1 MRVARLEIF
10 GFKSFMESLTL
21 PLEAGI
27 TGVVGPNGCGKSN
40 IVDALRW
47 IMGETRAKT
56 LRGDVLED
64 VIFNGTDK
72 LKPLGL
78 AEVSLTLRASG
89 SNFFADLK
97 EIEELEAE
105 LLECLEEDAPTALSA
120 ELAEKNEQ
128 QEKPSG
134 ERPHLTVI
142 TGRLGEAQNVKD
154 QSSSDEVADEQA
166 TQAAEQP
173 KAEPTPKTSV
183 PSPLFTRFAWLK
195 PLSEVRITRRLYR
208 SGESEFFI
216 NRVPCRLKD
225 IKDLFRAT
233 GIGARAHTIV
243 AQGEVARIV
252 TAKPEERRL
261 ILEEAAGVAGFRDR
275 ISAATRKL
283 DETQI
288 DITRLEDIIK
298 EVSRQVSALKRQAAR
313 AKNRQEL
320 KGQIS
325 ALELS
330 LASNQ
335 VIDFKSK
342 LKQLHAELDLLRDKE
357 HSADSA
363 LHKTQARE
371 KELRAELMTLD
382 VEGDEVRLKV
392 DSLRE
397 EITSRT
403 RMESDRRSRMG
414 EISALAVAALAEID
428 NLNERL
434 EVLQRRASDTSNNL
448 MLLKRE
454 EAEHGSKLQ
463 LAEQNAAALREQF
476 KSSEQKLREARDE
489 LITSQSQLSA
499 AQAQL
504 SEMLPQASEQTS
516 TLLDA
521 KARDLSSA
529 FPADYRRCVEA
540 VLASSE
546 IKGQTVAANLA
557 VPFRPLLEL
566 ATQSVSDRE
575 LLARNLA
582 GVFLVENIDQAL
594 EFFEASSLRPS
605 ITFVTPQGEILCDH
619 SYLSLKQR
627 GGISKL
633 RSEIAALSERAEDA
647 LNSQT
652 FLIQQ
657 RDDAEDKLK
666 LADNAKFE
674 LLARRS
680 EIAAKIEAETR
691 TLAQNEVDQ
700 ENIRREVTQAQAKF
714 ERLKSEKESL
724 SKEVVTQEDSFNQA
738 EVESEI
744 ARLNQ
749 QYKEIEDRRRQGRDE
764 LSKFASEL
772 EASRDNVDE
781 SRQAIS
787 TMELEIQK
795 ISLEL
800 RGVKERLGLE
810 HDLQEVD
817 RVLTL
822 EANDQ
827 RLSEQ
832 ELQLKEEELHRLRA
846 RMQREGDVDPT
857 SIERYEQ
864 ENARLQ
870 ELEKQRNDLTHAAQT
885 LRRTIEKLTETSKR
899 RFMNVFKAVSRN
911 FSELAPRLF
920 GGGKSELYLL
930 DPEKPLDSGVEINIR
945 PPGKKLKG
953 IDLLSGGEKAL
964 CAVALIF
971 SMFRERPSPLCVLD
985 EVDAPLDEAN
995 LLRFLDMIREMSAK
1009 TQFLLITHNKQ
1020 TMALADNLIGVTM
1033 QEPGASKVISVSLQ
1047 EAINQAA

>member
-10 GFKSFMESLTL
+10 GFKSFLESLTL
-21 PLEAGI
+21 PLEVGI

-78 AEVSLTLRASG
+78 AEASLTLRASG
-89 SNFFADLK
+89 SNFFSDLK
-97 EIEELEAE
+97 EIEELESE
-105 LLECLEEDAPTALSA
+105 LFECLEGEAQAVEAIAIP
-120 ELAEKNEQ
+120 EQ
-128 QEKPSG
+128 AATHERASG

-142 TGRLGEAQNVKD
+142 AGRLGETPAAD
-154 QSSSDEVADEQA
+154 QQHSKSESEQQEVQD
-166 TQAAEQP
+166 
-173 KAEPTPKTSV
+173 KAEAAPKLNQPT
-183 PSPLFTRFAWLK
+183 PLFTRFAWLK
-195 PLSEVRITRRLYR
+195 PLSEVRVTRRLYR

-233 GIGARAHTIV
+233 GIGARSHTIV

-275 ISAATRKL
+275 IGAATRKL

-298 EVSRQVSALKRQAAR
+298 EVARQVTSLKRQAVR

-320 KGQIS
+320 KAQIS
-325 ALELS
+325 ALELI
-330 LASNQ
+330 LAGNQ
-335 VIDFKSK
+335 VIDFKGK
-342 LKQLHAELDLLRDKE
+342 LKELNAELDLLREKE
-357 HSADSA
+357 QSADSG

-382 VEGDEVRLKV
+382 VEGDEVRLKI

-397 EITSRT
+397 EINSRT

-414 EISALAVAALAEID
+414 EVSALAVSALAEID
-428 NLNERL
+428 SLNERL
-434 EVLQRRASDTSNNL
+434 EVLGRRAADCAESVKKHRNSDVAQTNNL
-448 MLLKRE
+448 ELLE
-454 EAEHGSKLQ
+454 EQTNNFRQEFR
-463 LAEQNAAALREQF
+463 QN
-476 KSSEQKLREARDE
+476 EQKLREVRDE
-489 LITSQSQLSA
+489 LIGSQSQLQA
-499 AQAQL
+499 AKQQL
-504 SEMLPQASEQTS
+504 AELLPQVANTAEISNEQRQP
-516 TLLDA
+516 LEA
-521 KARDLSSA
+521 VLSSA
-529 FPADYRRCVEA
+529 ELEGRVVAADLKVPFQPMLEVVA
-540 VLASSE
+540 QEIVADPGLAS
-546 IKGQTVAANLA
+546 KLQ
-557 VPFRPLLEL
+557 
-566 ATQSVSDRE
+566 
-575 LLARNLA
+575 
-582 GVFLVENIDQAL
+582 GVYLVESLEQAL
-594 EFFEASSLRPS
+594 SFYESSDLRPS
-605 ITFVTPQGEILCDH
+605 IALVTPRGEILCEH
-619 SYLSLKQR
+619 SYLALKQR
-627 GGISKL
+627 GGISKA
-633 RSEIAALSERAEDA
+633 RADIAALEEKTAEA
-647 LNSQT
+647 LNAQT

-666 LADNAKFE
+666 QAESAKSAE
-674 LLARRS
+674 LARRA
-680 EIAAKIEAETR
+680 EIAAKLESEMR

-700 ENIRREVTQAQAKF
+700 ENIRREISQAQDKL
-714 ERLKSEKESL
+714 ERLKAEKESL
-724 SKEVVTQEDSFNQA
+724 SKEVVVHADSFDQ
-738 EVESEI
+738 SEI
-744 ARLNQ
+744 EAEIAQLNQ
-749 QYKEIEDRRRQGRDE
+749 QYKEIEERRRQGRDE
-764 LSKFASEL
+764 LSKFASQV
-772 EASRDNVDE
+772 EASRDNLDE

-787 TMELEIQK
+787 AMELEIQK
-795 ISLEL
+795 LALEL
-800 RGVKERLGLE
+800 RGVKERLGIE
-810 HDLQEVD
+810 HDPQEVEK
-817 RVLTL
+817 VLGL
-822 EANDQ
+822 VAEDQ
-827 RLSEQ
+827 KLGSE
-832 ELQLKEEELHRLRA
+832 EVQLKEDELQRLRA
-846 RMQREGDVDPT
+846 RLHREGDVDPT

-864 ENARLQ
+864 EHARLL
-870 ELEKQRNDLTHAAQT
+870 ELEKQRTDLTQAALT
-885 LRRTIEKLTETSKR
+885 LRRTIEKLTETSRR
-899 RFMNVFKAVSRN
+899 RFMSVFKAVSRN

-920 GGGKSELYLL
+920 GGGKGELYLL
-930 DPEKPLDSGVEINIR
+930 DPDKPLDSGVEINIR

-995 LLRFLDMIREMSAK
+995 LLRFLEMIREMSTR